1 MTTSVSLFPVTPR
14 KPETSFPPVTAS
26 SLHAQAL
33 RASDAEVAQMLTKA
47 DQLQDATNT
56 VLKTNLAKP
65 GVLEATE
72 RFRRELIAW
81 SNLVQSIAER
91 R

>member
-1 MTTSVSLFPVTPR
+1 MTTSVSLFPVIPR
-14 KPETSFPPVTAS
+14 AETSFPPVTAS
-26 SLHAQAL
+26 SLHAEAL
-33 RASDAEVAQMLTKA
+33 KYAEAEVAQMLTAA
-47 DQLQDATNT
+47 DKLQDAANT

-72 RFRRELIAW
+72 RFRKALIAW
-81 SNLVQSIAER
+81 ANTVQSIAER